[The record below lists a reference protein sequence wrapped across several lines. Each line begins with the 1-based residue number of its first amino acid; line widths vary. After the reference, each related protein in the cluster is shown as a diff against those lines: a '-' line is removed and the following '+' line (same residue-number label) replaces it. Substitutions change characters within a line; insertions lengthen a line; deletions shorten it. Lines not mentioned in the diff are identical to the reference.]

1 MNHNILLQ
9 NIRYDHL
16 TGEVFYKKN
25 NKKLHPDVDGFV
37 YYSQAKPEKVLIKI
51 KANKLCCLLGFGKP
65 VRQDQRVLHRNL
77 NEEDCS
83 LRNLLVV
90 PRKTYLQINE
100 ARLNLES
107 RLRLVPHEQDQHS
120 YWLIHREGGVEKR
133 ELIHDI
139 VVAQR
144 RLLNMQ
150 LKYAK
155 ILSKYCLFDEISQ
168 DSALLAYAK

>member
-1 MNHNILLQ
+1 MNYKILLE
-9 NIRYDHL
+9 NVRYDHL
-16 TGEVFYKKN
+16 TGELFYKKN
-25 NKKLHPDVDGFV
+25 DRLMKPDEDGFV
-37 YYSQAKPEKVLIKI
+37 FYSQAKPEKLLIKV

-77 NEEDCS
+77 NESDCR

-90 PRKTYLQINE
+90 PRKVYLQINE

-120 YWLIHREGGVEKR
+120 YWLIQRKEGMDRR

-139 VVAQR
+139 VIAQR
-144 RLLNMQ
+144 RLLNAQ

-155 ILSKYCLFDEISQ
+155 ILSKYCVFDEDSSVSQ
-168 DSALLAYAK
+168 FT